1 MYDFNQP
8 VLSVYNPYMKGGK
21 RRSIRNRTRR
31 HKKSRSRRTRRS
43 YR

>member
-8 VLSVYNPYMKGGK
+8 VLSDYNPFMKGGK
-21 RRSIRNRTRR
+21 RRSIRRRTRR
-31 HKKSRSRRTRRS
+31 HKKSKTRTRRR

>member
-21 RRSIRNRTRR
+21 RRSIR
-31 HKKSRSRRTRRS
+31 RRTRRQKKTRRS
-43 YR
+43 RRRYR